1 MTDLSKFNG
10 LSSVDCATI
19 LCNATRLKLLKVHQQ
34 GLMKTKLTVD
44 ESLAEVQKELL
55 ELESEKINGISW
67 KEYAFD

>member
-1 MTDLSKFNG
+1 MCIRDRFNG

-55 ELESEKINGISW
+55 ELESERINGLPW
-67 KEYAFD
+67 QKYAFE